1 MFHYKQIIER
11 LRAGETEREISRSRF
26 MGRQKVAKIRVLAKA
41 LGWLDTTLPLPDD
54 ELIAAQFS
62 KSKATSH
69 TALPSLPGITAPVV
83 TNTASTN
90 SSHYS
95 SVDPWRHL
103 VALWISQGINGAAIH
118 AALTRDHGY
127 KGSYSS
133 VYRMML
139 TLRGNEQPD
148 VTVRLHFDPAEA
160 AQVDFGAGPHLIDP
174 NGQKRRTWAFVMT
187 LAFSRHQYVEFV
199 WDQTVATWLGCH
211 RRAFEWFGGVPKRV
225 IIDNPKCAITKA
237 CTTDPVVQR
246 SYAEC
251 AQGYGFKIDP
261 CPPRDPQKKGIVE
274 AGVKYVKN
282 NFLALRTFRDLSD
295 LNHQAK
301 TWVMQQAGLRIH
313 GTTRKAPLALFEFE
327 HSVLTPLP
335 TIAPDLGAW
344 QMASVHRDC
353 HIQFDH
359 RLYSVP
365 FTLVGKRLWLRATDC
380 AIAIYDDLRHIVTH
394 PRGLKLG
401 QRITVNDHLP
411 PHSALFFAH
420 DRQWCDSQAT
430 QIGSAC
436 QQLIRALLGDQIL
449 ERLRAA
455 QGVLRLSDQYGAV
468 RLEAACARA
477 LAHDSPHYRTVKS
490 ILKGGHDLRVQ
501 EFLTKGPSPL
511 SDHDKDADD
520 TNTGYG
526 QKARFVRDAQSLF
539 TPKPHGLI
547 H

>member
-1 MFHYKQIIER
+1 MGHRRFEMFHYKQIIER
-11 LRAGETEREISRSRF
+11 LRAGETEREISRTRF
-26 MGRQKVAKIRVLAKA
+26 MGREKVAKIRVVAKA
-41 LGWLDTTLPLPDD
+41 FGWLDPTQPLPDD
-54 ELIAAQFS
+54 DLITAQFS
-62 KSKATSH
+62 KGKQTNPI
-69 TALPSLPGITAPVV
+69 TLPGITAP
-83 TNTASTN
+83 TEAHSTITN

-95 SVDPWRHL
+95 SVEPWRHL
-103 VALWISQGINGAAIH
+103 VDLWAGQGVNGVAIH
-118 AALTRDHGY
+118 AALARDHSY

-139 TLRGNEQPD
+139 TLRAVARPD
-148 VTVRLHFDPAEA
+148 ITVRLHFDPADA
-160 AQVDFGAGPHLIDP
+160 AQVDFGAGPHMIHPD
-174 NGQKRRTWAFVMT
+174 GQKRRTWAFVMT

-211 RRAFEWFGGVPKRV
+211 RRGFEWFGGAPKRI
-225 IIDNPKCAITKA
+225 IIDNPKCAITRA

-282 NFLALRTFRDLSD
+282 NFLPLRTFRDLSD
-295 LNHQAK
+295 LNAQAK

-313 GTTRKAPLALFEFE
+313 GTTRKAPLSLFEFE
-327 HSVLTPLP
+327 QPLLIALP
-335 TIAPDLGAW
+335 VIAPDLGAW

-353 HIQFDH
+353 HIQFDY

-365 FTLVGKRLWLRATDC
+365 FTLVGKRLWVRATDC
-380 AIAIYDDLRHIVTH
+380 AVAIFDDLRHVVTH

-401 QRITVNDHLP
+401 ERKTITDHLP
-411 PHSALFFAH
+411 PEAALFFAH
-420 DRQWCDSQAT
+420 DRQWCETQAT
-430 QIGSAC
+430 HIGTAC
-436 QQLIRALLGDQIL
+436 QQLILALLGDQIL

-455 QGVLRLSDQYGAV
+455 QGVLRLSQQYGAV

-490 ILKGGHDLRVQ
+490 ILKGGHDLR
-501 EFLTKGPSPL
+501 PL
-511 SDHDKDADD
+511 EYVAGSSGASDTHS
-520 TNTGYG
+520 GYG

-539 TPKPHGLI
+539 TPQPNEPNGLV